1 MNAVIGQEASLLLPP
16 LAGAVY
22 IVFSSPQYQLS
33 VDGNLLKVK
42 SESDSDIGS
51 YKLEMNARASGVSE
65 NFTVNVIFSKEV
77 TVARTSSNETHT

>member
-1 MNAVIGQEASLLLPP
+1 VIATNLAGSSSASNPGNGAVVKNNPLSIFIPNLTLNAVIGQEAGLLLPP

-22 IVFSSPQYQLS
+22 IVFNRSQFLLS

-51 YKLEMNARASGVSE
+51 
-65 NFTVNVIFSKEV
+65 
-77 TVARTSSNETHT
+77 